1 MRAVNMLVAAGTA
14 AASLATATP
23 VTAQY
28 YPPAYP
34 GYPQSVPQAQQAPGY
49 DDDRYGSN
57 GYDRDDAPN
66 TSDQRYAPN
75 GYNQGYAPNG
85 YNQGYAPNGYNQSYL
100 TNMCANAAQARLN
113 GNYGY
118 RGYGYGRGRVLGISR
133 VEPREGGRGWQV
145 SGVAASG
152 YSYNQGPDIVWSCR
166 TDYRGAVVNVELR
179 RGSNGYNYTPWGDN
193 NSPYGYHRY

>member
-1 MRAVNMLVAAGTA
+1 MFLAAGAA

-28 YPPAYP
+28 DPPAYP
-34 GYPQSVPQAQQAPGY
+34 GYPQSEPPAPQAPGY
-49 DDDRYGSN
+49 DYP
-57 GYDRDDAPN
+57 GYPQSEPPAPQ
-66 TSDQRYAPN
+66 SR
-75 GYNQGYAPNG
+75 GYAYPG
-85 YNQGYAPNGYNQSYL
+85 YPQSEPPAPQSPGYGGYGGYGYAPNGYNQSYL

-133 VEPREGGRGWQV
+133 IEPREGGRGWQV

-179 RGSNGYNYTPWGDN
+179 RGSNGYNYTPWGNDN
-193 NSPYGYHRY
+193 APYGYRRY